1 MHPQDGPHAVSN
13 LKGTKVRK
21 GEGVDL
27 ARLRRGVRRG
37 CFVASAGCLALAA
50 LTPPAGAQSEGESL
64 GPRPAVFSGAAVAQ
78 AVTVEMDKEGL
89 IPVEDVFRYTVA
101 DGVGTYR
108 TSEQRGRASLFYPGN
123 GLTQGPAL
131 ACSQFPPE
139 ARPVFGPIV
148 DACLQYSFPLTV
160 TADALEP
167 DGATE
172 GSLALG
178 APTDPISANG
188 VGARAHAGEDAV
200 TTAAEVSGLRV
211 LGAPAIGPLPAV
223 PGFEDL
229 EPYLMAIGSVTAT
242 TDERIDEAGALVVD
256 AVSGAT
262 DVRLIGG
269 LVRIGS
275 VVAHARIVDAEGEEP
290 VIEATLDVSGV
301 TVAGMPAQFTE
312 QGLQLAAASAP
323 LGPQLEALT
332 AQLNSTLESVSFQM
346 ETLAIEQGKDE
357 DGISFAN
364 VGGLMISMGVPVDGL
379 PPVPGPVGDVD
390 LNGNYAGSILI
401 GQAGARALAG
411 SFDDEETTT
420 GGRTGPSPVSP
431 LGGSTGSS
439 SSGGG
444 ETAAPAGPAA
454 PTAPAAPE
462 APADGPVE
470 AITDLFADRLKLLDL
485 AFTLAGLAI
494 CIAPRM
500 ALPAR
505 LPGPPS

>member
-1 MHPQDGPHAVSN
+1 M
-13 LKGTKVRK
+13 
-21 GEGVDL
+21 
-27 ARLRRGVRRG
+27 RRG
-37 CFVASAGCLALAA
+37 CFVASGACLALAA
-50 LTPPAGAQSEGESL
+50 FTPPADAQSEGEAL
-64 GPRPAVFSGAAVAQ
+64 GPRPAVFSGAATAQ
-78 AVTVEMDKEGL
+78 AVVVEMDKEGL
-89 IPVEDVFRYTVA
+89 LPVPDIFRFIVA

-108 TSEQRGRASLFYPGN
+108 TSEQRGRASLFFPGN

-139 ARPVFGPIV
+139 ARPVFGPIL

-200 TTAAEVSGLRV
+200 TTDAEVTGLRV
-211 LGAPAIGPLPAV
+211 LGAPSIGPLPAV

-229 EPYLMAIGSVTAT
+229 EPYLMAVGSVTAT

-256 AVSGAT
+256 SVSGAT

-275 VVAHARIVDAEGEEP
+275 VVAHARIVDAEDADP
-290 VIEATLDVSGV
+290 VVETTLDVSGV
-301 TVAGMPAQFTE
+301 TVAGLPAQFTE
-312 QGLQLAAASAP
+312 DGLQIATTSAP

-332 AQLNSTLESVSFQM
+332 AQLTSLLESLSFEM
-346 ETLAIEQGKDE
+346 ETLGTEQGQDE
-357 DGISFAN
+357 DGITFAR
-364 VGGLMISMGVPVDGL
+364 VGGLLISLGVPVDGL
-379 PPVPGPVGDVD
+379 PPVPGPLGDVD
-390 LNGNYAGSILI
+390 LNGNYVGTIQI
-401 GQAGARALAG
+401 GQAGARAIAG
-411 SFDDEETTT
+411 SFDDDDEVTAT
-420 GGRTGPSPVSP
+420 GGGTTSPVSP
-431 LGGSTGSS
+431 SSGSTGSS
-439 SSGGG
+439 TGGQ
-444 ETAAPAGPAA
+444 TAAPATPAA
-454 PTAPAAPE
+454 PASPAAPAAPAD
-462 APADGPVE
+462 APVVD
-470 AITDLFADRLKLLDL
+470 AITDLFADRLKLLYL